1 MRAAAP
7 RGARLLLL
15 DVWTNAAHT
24 EPLFAALMAGEF
36 LVVGGNGDVCSIE
49 EVRSWLDQTGWRFVG
64 HKLLGEPASLVIAEA
79 TGE

>member
-1 MRAAAP
+1 
-7 RGARLLLL
+7 
-15 DVWTNAAHT
+15 
-24 EPLFAALMAGEF
+24 MAGEF

-64 HKLLGEPASLVIAEA
+64 HKLLVEPASLVIAEA